1 MHDAWTEKMDL
12 AAMRQADGLPSGCLS
27 TRARKR
33 HADRTQVRRAAAGG
47 KRTRRRGRRRRAAR
61 EREKQRRSTTGWFA
75 GVLRLLIRGFAG

>member
-47 KRTRRRGRRRRAAR
+47 ARTRPPTTEG
-61 EREKQRRSTTGWFA
+61 EPREKQRRRTGGSRRRA
-75 GVLRLLIRGFAG
+75 GGAYAC